1 VDLEALLRGGEIGS
15 DDEMSEWLDEDE
27 PVILLDDGDDL
38 DPPDQDNRLV
48 FEMRRGIGRM
58 IKQRYNINANIS
70 AISSNSH
77 VIKKVVMIWNTMSSL
92 SEMSKQSCT

>member
-1 VDLEALLRGGEIGS
+1 MVDLEALLRGGEIGS

-48 FEMRRGIGRM
+48 F
-58 IKQRYNINANIS
+58 
-70 AISSNSH
+70 
-77 VIKKVVMIWNTMSSL
+77 
-92 SEMSKQSCT
+92 